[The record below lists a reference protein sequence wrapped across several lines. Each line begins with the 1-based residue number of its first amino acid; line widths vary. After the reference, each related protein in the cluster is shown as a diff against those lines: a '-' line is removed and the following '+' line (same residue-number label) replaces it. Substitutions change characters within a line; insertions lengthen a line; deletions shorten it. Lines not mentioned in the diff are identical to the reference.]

1 MKTLAKS
8 MSLLL
13 FLLVCVSETFAQ
25 VQVMT
30 RPLTNTLEVF
40 FLKDFDINSPA
51 SSRPIFFIDLINDSQ
66 ARNIILEVIVQSD
79 KHGQLSRGE
88 TVSFRLGL
96 SQRLTI
102 SSSQLF
108 SNSGPY
114 RFNNFS
120 IAEEVVDELLGNIL
134 ATGRLQ
140 TGIYTFATIV
150 KDGNPGA
157 DSTLADDSFEIRISN
172 PTTLDL
178 IGPGSPAT
186 GRSDDCVIAFS
197 NLPQLRW
204 ASNMSRFRVIVAEW
218 KPGEDPESALNQEPR
233 FTRIF
238 LLQNTRNTNL
248 REIGKD
254 LGFNDR
260 VEVIPSTTFTYPSS
274 GESLVLRP
282 GKTYVWRVIGLVSTS
297 SGPTSIANEIYCFR
311 IPKLDELGNYMQ
323 QFESILR
330 PLLGS
335 DYEKL
340 FGSGGEF
347 SGYKPK
353 RILLDGKEVT
363 LIEIL
368 TRLQKLTS
376 KYQGYTIE

>member
-1 MKTLAKS
+1 MRTLAKGL
-8 MSLLL
+8 SLLL
-13 FLLVCVSETFAQ
+13 LLLVCVSVTFAQ

-66 ARNIILEVIVQSD
+66 AREVILVSIVQSRE
-79 KHGQLSRGE
+79 HGQLSRGE
-88 TVSFRLGL
+88 TIPFSLMA
-96 SQRLTI
+96 SERLTI

-120 IAEEVVDELLGNIL
+120 IADDVVDDLSEDIL
-134 ATGRLQ
+134 ATGKLP
-140 TGIYTFATIV
+140 TDIYTFETIV
-150 KDGNPGA
+150 IDVNNRT
-157 DSTLADDSFEIRISN
+157 TLDDDSFEIRISN

-186 GRSDDCVIAFS
+186 GRSDDCAIAFS
-197 NLPQLRW
+197 NLPQFRW

-218 KPGEDPESALNQEPR
+218 KPVEDPESALNQEPR

-238 LLQNTRNTNL
+238 VLQNNRSINL
-248 REIGKD
+248 IEIGKD

-260 VEVIPSTTFTYPSS
+260 VELIPTTSFTYPSS
-274 GESLVLRP
+274 GVSLVLRP

-368 TRLQKLTS
+368 TKLQKLTS
-376 KYQGYTIE
+376 KYQGFTIE

>member
-1 MKTLAKS
+1 MRTLAKGL
-8 MSLLL
+8 SLLL
-13 FLLVCVSETFAQ
+13 LLLVCVSVTFAQ

-66 ARNIILEVIVQSD
+66 ERDIILCLIIQSD

-88 TVSFRLGL
+88 TVSFHLVS

-102 SSSQLF
+102 SSSDLF

-114 RFNNFS
+114 RFHS
-120 IAEEVVDELLGNIL
+120 YTIADDVVDDLLGNIL
-134 ATGRLQ
+134 ATGKLP
-140 TGIYTFATIV
+140 TDIYTFETIV
-150 KDGNPGA
+150 KDVNNRT
-157 DSTLADDSFEIRISN
+157 TLDDDSFEIRISN

-178 IGPGSPAT
+178 IGPGSRAT
-186 GRSDDCVIAFS
+186 GRSDDCAIVFS
-197 NLPQLRW
+197 NLPQFRW

-238 LLQNTRNTNL
+238 VLQNSRSINL
-248 REIGKD
+248 IEIGKD

-260 VEVIPSTTFTYPSS
+260 VELIPTTSFTYPAS

-353 RILLDGKEVT
+353 RIVLDGKEVT
-363 LIEIL
+363 LTEIL
-368 TRLQKLTS
+368 TKLQKLTS

>member
-1 MKTLAKS
+1 MKTLAKGI
-8 MSLLL
+8 SLFL
-13 FLLVCVSETFAQ
+13 FLLVCVSVTFAQ

-30 RPLTNTLEVF
+30 RPLTSNLEIF

-51 SSRPIFFIDLINDSQ
+51 SSRPIFFIDLINDLQ
-66 ARNIILEVIVQSD
+66 ARDIILCLIIQSD
-79 KHGQLSRGE
+79 KHGELSSGE
-88 TVSFRLGL
+88 TIPFSLKA
-96 SQRLTI
+96 SERLTI

-120 IAEEVVDELLGNIL
+120 IAEDATDDLVQNIL
-134 ATGRLQ
+134 DIGRLS
-140 TGIYTFATIV
+140 TDIYTFKTIV
-150 KDGNPGA
+150 KDVNRTA
-157 DSTLADDSFEIRISN
+157 LNDDSFEIRISN

-186 GRSDDCVIAFS
+186 GRSDDCAIAFS
-197 NLPQLRW
+197 SLPQLRW
-204 ASNMSRFRVIVAEW
+204 ASNMTRFRVIIAEW
-218 KPGEDPESALNQEPR
+218 KQDPESALNQEPR

-260 VEVIPSTTFTYPSS
+260 VEVIPTTAFTYPSS

-297 SGPTSIANEIYCFR
+297 SGPTSITNEIYCFR

-368 TRLQKLTS
+368 TKLQKLTS

>member
-1 MKTLAKS
+1 MRTLAKG

-13 FLLVCVSETFAQ
+13 LLFVYASATFAQ
-25 VQVMT
+25 VQVVT

-51 SSRPIFFIDLINDSQ
+51 TSRPIFFVDLINDAQ
-66 ARNIILEVIVQSD
+66 ARKIILCVIVQSD
-79 KHGQLSRGE
+79 NHGELSRGE
-88 TVSFRLGL
+88 TIPFSLKA
-96 SQRLTI
+96 SERLTI

-120 IAEEVVDELLGNIL
+120 IADDAVDDLLENIL
-134 ATGRLQ
+134 ATGKLP
-140 TGIYTFATIV
+140 TDIYTFETIV
-150 KDGNPGA
+150 KDIINRT
-157 DSTLADDSFEIRISN
+157 TLDNDSFEIRISN

-178 IGPGSPAT
+178 IGPGSPAS
-186 GRSDDCVIAFS
+186 GRIDDCAMGFS
-197 NLPQLRW
+197 NLPQFRW
-204 ASNMSRFRVIVAEW
+204 ASNMTRFRFIMAEW

-260 VEVIPSTTFTYPSS
+260 VEVIPSTAFTYPSAAN
-274 GESLVLRP
+274 LVLRP

-297 SGPTSIANEIYCFR
+297 SGPTSVANEVYCFR

-368 TRLQKLTS
+368 TKLQKLTS
-376 KYQGYTIE
+376 KYRGYAIE

>member
-1 MKTLAKS
+1 VA
-8 MSLLL
+8 
-13 FLLVCVSETFAQ
+13 
-25 VQVMT
+25 
-30 RPLTNTLEVF
+30 
-40 FLKDFDINSPA
+40 
-51 SSRPIFFIDLINDSQ
+51 
-66 ARNIILEVIVQSD
+66 
-79 KHGQLSRGE
+79 
-88 TVSFRLGL
+88 
-96 SQRLTI
+96 
-102 SSSQLF
+102 
-108 SNSGPY
+108 
-114 RFNNFS
+114 
-120 IAEEVVDELLGNIL
+120 DELLQNIL
-134 ATGRLQ
+134 GIARLS
-140 TGIYTFATIV
+140 TDIWTFETIV
-150 KDGNPGA
+150 KDVNRTA
-157 DSTLADDSFEIRISN
+157 LNDDSFEIRITN

-178 IGPGSPAT
+178 IGPGSRAT
-186 GRSDDCVIAFS
+186 GRSDDCAIAFS
-197 NLPQLRW
+197 SLPQLRW
-204 ASNMSRFRVIVAEW
+204 ASNMTRFRVIIAEW
-218 KPGEDPESALNQEPR
+218 KQDPESALNQEPR

-260 VEVIPSTTFTYPSS
+260 VEVIPTTSFTYPSS

-297 SGPTSIANEIYCFR
+297 SGPTSVANEIYCFR

-353 RILLDGKEVT
+353 RILLEGKEVT

-368 TRLQKLTS
+368 TKLQKLKS
-376 KYQGYTIE
+376 KYSGYTIE

>member
-1 MKTLAKS
+1 MKTLAKGI
-8 MSLLL
+8 SLFL
-13 FLLVCVSETFAQ
+13 FLLVCISTTFAQ

-66 ARNIILEVIVQSD
+66 ARDIILGLIIESD
-79 KHGQLSRGE
+79 NHGQLSRGE
-88 TVSFRLGL
+88 TIPFSLEA
-96 SQRLTI
+96 SERLTI

-120 IAEEVVDELLGNIL
+120 IAEDVVDELLENIL
-134 ATGRLQ
+134 ATGKLQ
-140 TGIYTFATIV
+140 TGIYFFETIV
-150 KDGNPGA
+150 KDVNGT
-157 DSTLADDSFEIRISN
+157 TLDDDSFEIRISN

-178 IGPGSPAT
+178 IGPGSPTT
-186 GRSDDCVIAFS
+186 GRSDDCAIAFS
-197 NLPQLRW
+197 SLPQLRW
-204 ASNMSRFRVIVAEW
+204 ASNMSRFRVIIAEW

-260 VEVIPSTTFTYPSS
+260 VEVIPTTSFTYPSS

-297 SGPTSIANEIYCFR
+297 SGPTSITNEIYCFR

-368 TRLQKLTS
+368 TRLQNLTS
-376 KYQGYTIE
+376 KYQGYSIE

>member
-1 MKTLAKS
+1 MKTLAKGL
-8 MSLLL
+8 SLLL
-13 FLLVCVSETFAQ
+13 LLLVCVSVTFAQ

-66 ARNIILEVIVQSD
+66 AREVILVSIVQSRE
-79 KHGQLSRGE
+79 HGQLSRGE
-88 TVSFRLGL
+88 TIPFSLMA
-96 SQRLTI
+96 SERLTI

-120 IAEEVVDELLGNIL
+120 IAEDVVDELLENIL
-134 ATGRLQ
+134 ATGRLP
-140 TGIYTFATIV
+140 TGIYSFETIV
-150 KDGNPGA
+150 KDVNRT
-157 DSTLADDSFEIRISN
+157 TLDDDSFEIRISN

-178 IGPGSPAT
+178 IGPGSRAS
-186 GRSDDCVIAFS
+186 GRIDDCAIVFS
-197 NLPQLRW
+197 NLPQFRW

-238 LLQNTRNTNL
+238 LLQNSRSINL
-248 REIGKD
+248 IEIGKD

-260 VEVIPSTTFTYPSS
+260 VEVIPTTSFTYPSS

-311 IPKLDELGNYMQ
+311 IPRLDELGNYMQ

-368 TRLQKLTS
+368 TKLQKLTS